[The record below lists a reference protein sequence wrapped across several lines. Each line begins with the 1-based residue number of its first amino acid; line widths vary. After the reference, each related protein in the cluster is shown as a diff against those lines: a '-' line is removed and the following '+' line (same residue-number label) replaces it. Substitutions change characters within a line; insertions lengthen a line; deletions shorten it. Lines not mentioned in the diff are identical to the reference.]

1 MCSQLLV
8 PFFPSIQLHE
18 MLTVHLGWVWWGLGM
33 LTEMILEPK

>member
-8 PFFPSIQLHE
+8 PFFPFIQLHD
-18 MLTVHLGWVWWGLGM
+18 MLTVHLGLGM